1 MNLSLGIIQLT
12 LNRGDL
18 VLPFLEQMSSLGSQ
32 VKVVLGDTGST
43 EADLLKAYDQ
53 WGHRYG
59 RFSIVRSLSY
69 HFSKNNNELARRAL
83 DTSHYLFL
91 NNDVIFSSTAQV
103 EELYR
108 KHLDEEKKNPRL
120 VSGLVMNFGLKT
132 QTDKTRWEPGL
143 LQHAGVHFQPEPWIT
158 PVHPL
163 AGEQAS
169 VGWSCREFPATTG
182 AALLISRDLFWRVGG
197 FDEAFEKE
205 AQDVDLC
212 LKVHRLGG
220 RSLVWNLGPVIH
232 LENATR
238 PRGDSSSADRL
249 RLLEKWKNYIEL
261 NFLGGQETPWP
272 RERRL

>member
-1 MNLSLGIIQLT
+1 
-12 LNRGDL
+12 
-18 VLPFLEQMSSLGSQ
+18 
-32 VKVVLGDTGST
+32 
-43 EADLLKAYDQ
+43 
-53 WGHRYG
+53 
-59 RFSIVRSLSY
+59 
-69 HFSKNNNELARRAL
+69 
-83 DTSHYLFL
+83 
-91 NNDVIFSSTAQV
+91 
-103 EELYR
+103 
-108 KHLDEEKKNPRL
+108 
-120 VSGLVMNFGLKT
+120 MNFGLKT

-272 RERRL
+272 REQRL